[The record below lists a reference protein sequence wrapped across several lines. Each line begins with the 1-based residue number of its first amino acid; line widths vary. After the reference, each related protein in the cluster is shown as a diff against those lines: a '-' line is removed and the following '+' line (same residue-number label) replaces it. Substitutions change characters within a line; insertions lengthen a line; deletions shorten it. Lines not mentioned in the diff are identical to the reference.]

1 MWVGQITSQNATLSG
16 IDRCTPIHV
25 STGPIDVLSP
35 HLDTE
40 ALGGFVGRRVRW
52 LSRHQHAE
60 GGLATRGRA
69 HHANL
74 EEWGRR
80 RGRRG
85 SYRKTSPGSPSFS
98 HVEGG
103 GREVPGGRTRN
114 ATHLAVINV
123 CERNDIDV
131 DFGGMID
138 AREGV

>member
-1 MWVGQITSQNATLSG
+1 MLKA
-16 IDRCTPIHV
+16 
-25 STGPIDVLSP
+25 VLP
-35 HLDTE
+35 L
-40 ALGGFVGRRVRW
+40 
-52 LSRHQHAE
+52 E
-60 GGLATRGRA
+60 GGPTTQIWRNGGGEGEEGVHTAKRLLA
-69 HHANL
+69 
-74 EEWGRR
+74 
-80 RGRRG
+80 
-85 SYRKTSPGSPSFS
+85 PSFS

>member
-1 MWVGQITSQNATLSG
+1 MGEEKGKKGFIPQNVT
-16 IDRCTPIHV
+16 
-25 STGPIDVLSP
+25 
-35 HLDTE
+35 
-40 ALGGFVGRRVRW
+40 W
-52 LSRHQHAE
+52 LSFF
-60 GGLATRGRA
+60 L
-69 HHANL
+69 
-74 EEWGRR
+74 
-80 RGRRG
+80 
-85 SYRKTSPGSPSFS
+85 S